1 MHFACHGVKDLDGQL
16 YLTSADTE
24 LDDLTVTAIPADLL
38 NRLVNRSPSR
48 RIILVLDCCF
58 SGAISRTVTYRGQD
72 EVPVGDYFS
81 QAGEGLVIMTAS
93 KAEEYAWEPSL
104 QAVPTRDNPSHSV
117 FSQALITGLGTGA
130 ADLNG
135 DGEISFDELYTYV
148 HARVAATGT
157 AQTPMRW
164 AFGHGTLIVAHALA
178 GMVEAPDAVTAG
190 PQAVTAGPQG
200 VPDRPNTGLRSPWDA
215 ELLNWRHPVAPTV
228 ERLIRGPDR
237 GGVERDAWGAA
248 RNGEWTRAAAVFR
261 TATESDPHS
270 ASAWWGRAVG
280 HAVAGQWQAAAVGF
294 TRAADRAYVD
304 GGSREALGF
313 YAGATLLAAV
323 TATAAGT
330 AGDVEL
336 LGEAIDRVPFCPAL
350 LAYRAVLARNIEWLG
365 GAFVLQPDL
374 VADFAVVGI
383 DVAEATRAAL
393 SEVERRVA
401 DFVRVRAGIDALHR
415 QVGRESRARE
425 PRTLF
430 PQGDPRAPAQRRLR
444 DYDDVVG
451 SQRAAL
457 IEEIR
462 NLHILADS
470 LLANAMDH
478 KTMALVEEVRR
489 MIVAADGVLSL
500 TDVPPPVPVLGV
512 PPRLER

>member
-1 MHFACHGVKDLDGQL
+1 MAAAG
-16 YLTSADTE
+16 
-24 LDDLTVTAIPADLL
+24 PAA
-38 NRLVNRSPSR
+38 PSR
-48 RIILVLDCCF
+48 RD
-58 SGAISRTVTYRGQD
+58 
-72 EVPVGDYFS
+72 
-81 QAGEGLVIMTAS
+81 
-93 KAEEYAWEPSL
+93 PS
-104 QAVPTRDNPSHSV
+104 P
-117 FSQALITGLGTGA
+117 I
-130 ADLNG
+130 
-135 DGEISFDELYTYV
+135 
-148 HARVAATGT
+148 
-157 AQTPMRW
+157 
-164 AFGHGTLIVAHALA
+164 
-178 GMVEAPDAVTAG
+178 
-190 PQAVTAGPQG
+190 
-200 VPDRPNTGLRSPWDA
+200 
-215 ELLNWRHPVAPTV
+215 
-228 ERLIRGPDR
+228 
-237 GGVERDAWGAA
+237 
-248 RNGEWTRAAAVFR
+248 
-261 TATESDPHS
+261 
-270 ASAWWGRAVG
+270 
-280 HAVAGQWQAAAVGF
+280 
-294 TRAADRAYVD
+294 
-304 GGSREALGF
+304 
-313 YAGATLLAAV
+313 
-323 TATAAGT
+323 ATAAGT